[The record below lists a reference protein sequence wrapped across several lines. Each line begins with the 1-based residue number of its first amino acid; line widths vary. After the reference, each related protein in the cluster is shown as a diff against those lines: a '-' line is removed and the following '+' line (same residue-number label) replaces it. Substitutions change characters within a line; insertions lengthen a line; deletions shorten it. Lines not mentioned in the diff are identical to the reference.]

1 MGPSPS
7 ELRLLIPLTAVATFF
22 AGVFAAHGRIILF
35 LGMLA
40 IVIVAWVLVA
50 VGKIGEKG

>member
-7 ELRLLIPLTAVATFF
+7 ELKLLTPLTAVATFF
-22 AGVFAAHGRIILF
+22 AGVFAAHGRMTLF

-50 VGKIGEKG
+50 VRNIGEKG